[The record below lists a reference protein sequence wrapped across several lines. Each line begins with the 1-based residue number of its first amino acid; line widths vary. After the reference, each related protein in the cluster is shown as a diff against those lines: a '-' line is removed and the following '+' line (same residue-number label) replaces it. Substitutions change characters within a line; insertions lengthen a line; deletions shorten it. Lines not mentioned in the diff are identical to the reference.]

1 MSLNESEEVS
11 KQEASNFQIME
22 DDAAKETK
30 SFQSEKKLLKDDR
43 EFTVL
48 MDKFL
53 LAKAL
58 GLNNKTKDILGKMVE
73 RYKDSAEILDEQKYT
88 AILEELIDFDSV
100 ASRLDFGQMVGE
112 KDGETPGFPGIKL
125 GDFAIFLDHKFGER
139 IYMRSVNTVYNDEY
153 IWEIPGTEF
162 AILLAKDVVS
172 IHKLSQNELSHLAH
186 YHEMNS
192 KNDNLLEG

>member
-1 MSLNESEEVS
+1 MPLNESEEVS

-30 SFQSEKKLLKDDR
+30 SFQSEKKLLKDDP
-43 EFTVL
+43 EFKVL
-48 MDKFL
+48 MDKFF

-58 GLNNKTKDILGKMVE
+58 GLNDKTKDILGKMVE
-73 RYKDSAEILDEQKYT
+73 RYKNTAEILDEHNYT
-88 AILEELIDFDSV
+88 AILEALIDFDDYGSK
-100 ASRLDFGQMVGE
+100 LNFGNMVGE
-112 KDGETPGFPGIKL
+112 KQDEAPGFPGIKL
-125 GDFAIFLDHKFGER
+125 GEFAIFLDHKFGER

-172 IHKLSQNELSHLAH
+172 IHKLSQNELAHLAH

-192 KNDNLLEG
+192 RNDDLLEG